1 MHSRWIPAAET
12 NLQINE
18 VYGENMS
25 ERIVRKWARA
35 FKDGHKNVHEKWWHS
50 DITENLVQKVEGKVQ
65 EKMIDDSYLM
75 SSLKIQE
82 VFFTE

>member
-1 MHSRWIPAAET
+1 
-12 NLQINE
+12 
-18 VYGENMS
+18 MS
-25 ERIVRKWARA
+25 ERIVRKWVRA
-35 FKDGHKNVHEKWWHS
+35 FKDGHKNVHNEKWWHS